1 MISDSY
7 RDLVYKDAVEQSAII
22 AELQH
27 LFQRS
32 LEQIRYQALLLNN
45 VRDAVVVWDLQ
56 EKIAYVNPAAQAL
69 FGWGKEVWL
78 SMPVERYMNLF
89 KPAVELPSGEVTG
102 GMRIERCF
110 KSQADEV
117 VWVSSHVY
125 ALRDQSANGKLIGY
139 MDVCRDITERK
150 YMEARVQEAQ
160 IQLIQ
165 ATRLAAIGELA
176 SGIAHHINNP
186 LTTIIAES
194 QLLLQNLPDDH
205 TGRDS
210 ARAIEE
216 AGWRV
221 QRAVQQLLD
230 FSQPPSNT
238 LEILS
243 INNTIQYALELVG
256 DQIRANQVE
265 MIVDLGQG
273 LPYLRGNARQLVDLW
288 VNLLMLAHGAT
299 SDGQAHTI
307 HIHSKAPSRFSILV
321 EISDDGQPIP
331 VDELATLFEPG
342 FLKDLGSRGTGI
354 ELTLCQEIVR
364 QHRGQITAESNPND
378 VTIFRVLLPA
388 ER

>member
-7 RDLVYKDAVEQSAII
+7 RDLVYKDAREQAEII
-22 AELQH
+22 AELQQ

-32 LEQIRYQALLLNN
+32 LEQIRYQASLLNN
-45 VRDAVVVWDLQ
+45 VRDAVVVWDLNGV
-56 EKIAYVNPAAQAL
+56 IAYVNPAAQAL
-69 FGWGKEVWL
+69 FGRSKELWL
-78 SMPVERYMNLF
+78 AMPAEAYMNF
-89 KPAVELPSGEVTG
+89 FTPPVIVPSGEGTG
-102 GMRIERCF
+102 GLRIERSF
-110 KSQADEV
+110 KTQANNT

-150 YMEARVQEAQ
+150 QMETRVQEAQ

-176 SGIAHHINNP
+176 SGIAHHIYNP

-194 QLLLQNLPDDH
+194 QLLLHNLPVEH
-205 TGRDS
+205 PGRDS
-210 ARAIEE
+210 AKAIEE

-238 LEILS
+238 LEILAV
-243 INNTIQYALELVG
+243 NDTIQVALELVG
-256 DQIRANQVE
+256 DQIRAQQVE
-265 MIVDLGQG
+265 LVVNLEQN
-273 LPYLRGNARQLVDLW
+273 LPYLRGNTRQLVDLW

-299 SDGQAHTI
+299 SDGKPHAI
-307 HIHSKAPSRFSILV
+307 HIRSKAPGQRSILV

-331 VDELATLFEPG
+331 ATEMETLFEPG
-342 FLKDLGSRGTGI
+342 FMKDLGRRGTGI

-364 QHRGQITAESNPND
+364 QHRGEITAESNLND
-378 VTIFRVLLPA
+378 VTIFRILLPA
-388 ER
+388 EA